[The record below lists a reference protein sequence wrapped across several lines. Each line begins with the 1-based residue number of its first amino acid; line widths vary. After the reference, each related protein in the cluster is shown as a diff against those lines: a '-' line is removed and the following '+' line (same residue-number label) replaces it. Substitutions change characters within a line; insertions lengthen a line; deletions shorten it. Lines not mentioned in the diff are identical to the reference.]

1 MPDAVASRARVSDVR
16 RFWRTVLEPPG
27 LLRRLEPAYYV
38 LITLVIAGPFIYG
51 TAREALA
58 EVATPRALETW
69 GPSIALVGLLALVRW
84 GAVQGPVVFSV
95 ADVAQLLGAPL
106 RRAELVLGR
115 LLRGM
120 LAAAAAGAVAGALVV
135 VGVAGHDRGVAG
147 GRAADLIV
155 SAALLALLGIAGA
168 SLVQGSAR
176 WDRATRLARWPVM
189 AVAVGLVILASS
201 GPTGR
206 DIAVWSGP
214 WGWAIGPLVGRSAL
228 ATVLLAAVAALAV
241 VGALA
246 RRGMG
251 STERHLV
258 RAEAREGAVAAVY
271 SMNARYVGRSFASV
285 GSRPGTT
292 AGRTLRMPRTPRL
305 AIAWRDAVAALNAP
319 GRLGE
324 ALVLAT
330 AGCAICL
337 VNADHPAAVAGG
349 SLVVYLGASRL
360 LEPLRAET
368 DKPSRVRVLL
378 RKPQGKVMAEH
389 ALVPGAVVLAG
400 AVLAVAGCAIAGELP
415 SHGATAALLA
425 VVATPAITM
434 CAALSGRR
442 GGQLPQSVM
451 AVTYGDT
458 TGMSSLILIAW
469 IVAFPVLAIA
479 LDAVPVSLA
488 AEHGTQ
494 VLFGCLALLGS
505 VSAVLAIAL
514 GWERQPA

>member
-155 SAALLALLGIAGA
+155 SAALLGLLGIAGA

-176 WDRATRLARWPVM
+176 WDRATRLARWPVL
-189 AVAVGLVILASS
+189 AAAVGLVILASS

-206 DIAVWSGP
+206 DVAVWSGP

-246 RRGMG
+246 RRGVG

-258 RAEAREGAVAAVY
+258 RAEAREGAVAAIY

-285 GSRPGTT
+285 GSRP
-292 AGRTLRMPRTPRL
+292 AHDGRQ
-305 AIAWRDAVAALNAP
+305 DAADAA
-319 GRLGE
+319 
-324 ALVLAT
+324 
-330 AGCAICL
+330 
-337 VNADHPAAVAGG
+337 HPAARDRLARRRRRAQRPRPPRRGARPRDGGLRDLPRERRPPRRRRRGIARRVPRRVA
-349 SLVVYLGASRL
+349 
-360 LEPLRAET
+360 P
-368 DKPSRVRVLL
+368 
-378 RKPQGKVMAEH
+378 
-389 ALVPGAVVLAG
+389 AG
-400 AVLAVAGCAIAGELP
+400 APARRDRQAQPRPRAAAQAAGQG
-415 SHGATAALLA
+415 HGRARARA
-425 VVATPAITM
+425 
-434 CAALSGRR
+434 RR
-442 GGQLPQSVM
+442 GRPRRRGARRRRLRRRGRTSQPRRRPRRCSP
-451 AVTYGDT
+451 
-458 TGMSSLILIAW
+458 SSPRRRSRCA
-469 IVAFPVLAIA
+469 
-479 LDAVPVSLA
+479 
-488 AEHGTQ
+488 
-494 VLFGCLALLGS
+494 
-505 VSAVLAIAL
+505 
-514 GWERQPA
+514 RR